1 MVGLILAA
9 GKGSRLSQNGQ
20 NEVCKALVEV
30 GGVPLI
36 SYSLDNLVRLG
47 VKSAVIVIGSH
58 HQEIID
64 VLGGSYRGIKLQYAI
79 QAQPIGLVS
88 AILCAKEW
96 VADDL
101 VLQLSDEVFLQP
113 SPAAQL
119 LDAFEKSD
127 FLIGYTTASEEK
139 IRQNFSL
146 DVDENDRL
154 LHCTEKPKEVFN
166 DRKGTGFCLFSKDCY
181 EMLKTAY
188 DAVRNQ
194 PNELC
199 DFINFL
205 IESGKTGS
213 AFPIAAE
220 EININTPADLQYAR
234 QCVTRRG

>member
-9 GKGSRLSQNGQ
+9 GKGSRLSQSGQ

-58 HQEIID
+58 HRQIID
-64 VLGGSYRGIKLQYAI
+64 TLGDSYRGIKLQYVV

-88 AILCAKEW
+88 AILCAKETIR
-96 VADDL
+96 DDL

-113 SPAAQL
+113 ASAEIL
-119 LDAFEKSD
+119 LSAFKKAD
-127 FLIGYTTASEEK
+127 FLVGFTTSTEEK

-146 DVDENDRL
+146 DTDENDRL
-154 LHCTEKPKEVFN
+154 LHCTEKPKQVFN

-181 EMLKTAY
+181 ELLKAVY
-188 DAVRNQ
+188 DAESNQ

-205 IESGKTGS
+205 IDNGKTGT

-234 QCVTRRG
+234 RCVTQRG